1 MSDLGS
7 ALRTRLGTTAA
18 HEMTVALDEAK
29 VDTLRAAQ
37 EQFDARLDA
46 RFAQA
51 RSEFRGDLATV
62 DANLRVAMSE
72 GFSTIRSAMSE
83 MRVDDIVRWSFFFWV
98 GQLVALGSLM
108 AFLIRGAMH

>member
-7 ALRTRLGTTAA
+7 ALRTRLGTAAA

-37 EQFDARLDA
+37 EQFDARMDA

-72 GFSTIRSAMSE
+72 GFSTIRSGCAESRRNSMPT
-83 MRVDDIVRWSFFFWV
+83 IVLDGRTPKAVESTD
-98 GQLVALGSLM
+98 LDLGT
-108 AFLIRGAMH
+108 GAG